1 MIKSIKDCEELSKN
15 PTKATKYLKLIT
27 SEEHHAMVKENSEIK
42 HINITNAS
50 IIKSMSDE
58 QKHNFANYCIANGIE
73 PEEVIE
79 PIKKIANITINCAID
94 LCNKYFETPAGKE
107 YLNMRKRIDRI
118 GKL

>member
-1 MIKSIKDCEELSKN
+1 MTKSIKACEELSKN
-15 PTKATKYLKLIT
+15 PTKAAKYLKLVT
-27 SEEHHAMVKENSEIK
+27 SEDHHAEWLK
-42 HINITNAS
+42 NIRTNAS

-58 QKHNFANYCIANGIE
+58 TKHNFANCCIANRIE

-79 PIKKIANITINCAID
+79 IITKIANIAINCSID

-118 GKL
+118 GK